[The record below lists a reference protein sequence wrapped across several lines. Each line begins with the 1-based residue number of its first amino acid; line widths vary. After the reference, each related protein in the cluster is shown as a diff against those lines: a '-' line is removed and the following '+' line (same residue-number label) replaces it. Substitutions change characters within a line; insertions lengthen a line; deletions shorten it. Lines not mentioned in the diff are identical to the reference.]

1 MSCSRYRSAFGPARR
16 VADVTLSSSLPVGL
30 TCGASTLYR
39 LHRLA
44 TPLPGYGAR
53 CTQRTLD
60 SQCAWWRVYA
70 PQRSDQV
77 KRTKAANEAVRKEV
91 EALAA
96 QIAEGVAQ
104 YKTTEMATVSE
115 LNEIAALDA
124 CAADLATAPDSA
136 ASGRA
141 QEVRARLPEG

>member
-1 MSCSRYRSAFGPARR
+1 MSCSRYCPAFGRERR
-16 VADVTLSSSLPVGL
+16 AADVTPSSSLPVGL
-30 TCGASTLYR
+30 TVELSR

-53 CTQRTLD
+53 CMQRSLN
-60 SQCAWWRVYA
+60 SQCTWWRVYA

-91 EALAA
+91 EVLAA
-96 QIAEGVAQ
+96 QIAEGIAQ
-104 YKTTEMATVSE
+104 YKTTEVATALE
-115 LNEIAALDA
+115 LDEVAALDA

-141 QEVRARLPEG
+141 QEVRARVRVG